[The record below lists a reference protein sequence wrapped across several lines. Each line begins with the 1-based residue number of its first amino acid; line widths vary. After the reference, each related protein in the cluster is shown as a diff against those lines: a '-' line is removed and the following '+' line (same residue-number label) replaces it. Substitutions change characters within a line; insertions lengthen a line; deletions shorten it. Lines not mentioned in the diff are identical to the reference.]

1 DYRSLLIDRQLRV
14 ADDVCEQDMC
24 DLQLDFLFNLGSHMD
39 SHGIPDAT
47 ILSSRLPRVERKAR
61 RPSTQ
66 RSKQPS
72 KVHAGLRSVGDL
84 SSDET
89 GRSALVDERACQL
102 AVFSLTLASMEAE
115 IDDKMPSNSS

>member
-1 DYRSLLIDRQLRV
+1 MSVNKTCAISSWIS
-14 ADDVCEQDMC
+14 
-24 DLQLDFLFNLGSHMD
+24 FLTSAAIWIHME
-39 SHGIPDAT
+39 IPDAT

-72 KVHAGLRSVGDL
+72 KVHAGLRCVGDS

-102 AVFSLTLASMEAE
+102 AVFSGKLPSMEAE
-115 IDDKMPSNSS
+115 IDCKLQSNS